1 MKKFS
6 TVIAACL
13 LAVTFSGCSTLVG
26 AGIGGYAGNKATDG
40 SKTGTVGGA
49 VLGGAIG
56 SRF

>member
-1 MKKFS
+1 MKKLS
-6 TVIAACL
+6 TIVAAGL
-13 LAVTFSGCSTLVG
+13 LAVSLSGCGTLVG

-40 SKTGTVGGA
+40 SKAGTVGGA